1 MSIGNAKTQVLS
13 ILQTLINE
21 SLISADEAKRVEF
34 DAANSGRSINDIILN
49 NDFLSSNAKL
59 KAKSLIFNV
68 PYIDILNTNIR
79 PETISK
85 ISQDVAK
92 KYNVV
97 AFEEDNLANVIKV
110 AMVDPLDVE
119 KIRMLSTLVGKTV
132 QPFFGNEADIK
143 QAIETKYGAQV
154 GVEVKQ
160 ALHEVSGVV
169 DVTSSG
175 DEMIDN
181 LQGDISQAPVA
192 KIVNSA
198 LNYAA
203 KMKASD
209 IHIEPRETKLS
220 VRFRINGVLYEKITL
235 PLKLAPAIVS
245 RIKILSNLKI
255 DEHRVPQD
263 GRFQVKV
270 EQEVIDLRVS
280 ILPTVYGETVVIR
293 LLERGGG
300 DMTLEQTGLVGRNLD
315 EFYKVLKKTQGIL
328 LVTGPTG
335 SGKTVTLATC
345 LKILNKEGVNI
356 LTLEDPVEI
365 RVDGV
370 NQVQVNAEVGLTF
383 AKGLRS
389 FLRQDPNI
397 IMLGEIRDAETA
409 ELAVQAALTGHL
421 VLATLHTN
429 NAATAIPRL
438 IDMNIEPFLIA
449 STVNLVAAQRLAR
462 KICNNCKYSYDATEE
477 EKKKIESVLSTLPT
491 FNFAEFLKKNN
502 GKITLYK
509 GKGCPQ
515 CADTGYKGRT
525 GVFEVLNTSDKL
537 RELIVKR
544 DSAQNI
550 EALGI
555 EQGMTLMVQDGFI
568 KALQGITTMEEVLRI
583 VNY

>member
-1 MSIGNAKTQVLS
+1 MSIGNSNTQVLP
-13 ILQTLINE
+13 ILQTLLNEGLIN
-21 SLISADEAKRVEF
+21 ADEAKRVEF
-34 DAANSGRSINDIILN
+34 DSVNTGRSINDIIIN
-49 NDFLSSNAKL
+49 NDFLNSNAKL
-59 KAKSLIFNV
+59 RAKSIIFNV
-68 PYIDILNTNIR
+68 PFVDILNTNIS

-92 KYNVV
+92 KYLVV
-97 AFEEDNLANVIKV
+97 AFEEDNLANIIKV
-110 AMVDPLDVE
+110 AMVDPMDVE
-119 KIRMLSTLVGKTV
+119 KIRMLSTLTGKTI
-132 QPFFGNEADIK
+132 QPFFGNEEDIK
-143 QAIETKYGAQV
+143 QALDTKYGAQV

-160 ALHEVSGVV
+160 ALQDVSGIV

-175 DEMIDN
+175 DETIDN

-192 KIVNSA
+192 KIINSA
-198 LNYAA
+198 LSYAA

-209 IHIEPRETKLS
+209 IHFEPRETKLS
-220 VRFRINGVLYEKITL
+220 VRFRINGVLYEKIIL

-280 ILPTVYGETVVIR
+280 VLPTVYGETIVIR

-300 DMTLEQTGLVGRNLD
+300 EMTLDQTGLVGRNLD
-315 EFYKVLKKTQGIL
+315 EFYKALKKTQGIL

-397 IMLGEIRDAETA
+397 IMLGEIRDSETA

-462 KICNNCKYSYDATEE
+462 KICNNCKYSYEANED
-477 EKKKIESVLSTLPT
+477 EKKKIKEVLGGLPN
-491 FNFAEFLKKNN
+491 FNFNDFLQKNS

-509 GKGCPQ
+509 GKGCAQ
-515 CADTGYKGRT
+515 CADTGYRGRI

-550 EALGI
+550 EALGL
-555 EQGMTLMVQDGFI
+555 EQGMTEMVQDGFI
-568 KALQGITTMEEVLRI
+568 KALQGITTLEEVLRI
-583 VNY
+583 VN

>member
-1 MSIGNAKTQVLS
+1 MSIGNQSPQVLS
-13 ILQTLINE
+13 ILQTLTTE
-21 SLISADEAKRVEF
+21 GLIDNDEAKRVEF
-34 DAANSGRSINDIILN
+34 DSTNSGRSINDIILN
-49 NDFLSSNAKL
+49 NDYLSSNAKL
-59 KAKSLIFNV
+59 RAKSLIFNV
-68 PYIDILNTNIR
+68 PYVDILNTTIR
-79 PETISK
+79 PETIAK

-119 KIRMLSTLVGKTV
+119 KIRLLSTLVGKTV
-132 QPFFGNEADIK
+132 QPFFGNENDIK
-143 QAIETKYGAQV
+143 QTIETKYGAQV

-160 ALHEVSGVV
+160 ALQDVSGVI
-169 DVTSSG
+169 DVTSG
-175 DEMIDN
+175 DEMIDS

-198 LNYAA
+198 LSYAA

-220 VRFRINGVLYEKITL
+220 VRFRINGVLYEKIEL

-315 EFYKVLKKTQGIL
+315 EFYKALKKTQGIL

-397 IMLGEIRDAETA
+397 IMLGEIRDSETA

-449 STVNLVAAQRLAR
+449 STINLVAAQRLAR
-462 KICNNCKYSYDATEE
+462 KVCSNCKYSYEANED
-477 EKKKIESVLSTLPT
+477 EKKKIGEVLGSLRG
-491 FNFAEFLKKNN
+491 FNFADFLKKNN

-509 GKGCPQ
+509 GKGCAQ
-515 CADTGYKGRT
+515 CADTGYKGRI
-525 GVFEVLNTSDKL
+525 GVFEVLNTSEKL

-550 EALGI
+550 EALGL
-555 EQGMTLMVQDGFI
+555 EQGMTQMVQDGFI
-568 KALQGITTMEEVLRI
+568 KALQGITTLEEILRI
-583 VNY
+583 VN

>member
-68 PYIDILNTNIR
+68 PYIDVLNTNIR